1 VDPVEPKMKFALI
14 SEFLP
19 PSPTWSGQAA
29 IVHRLLSS
37 LDPRCYCLL
46 SRANVTATDGGLPPL
61 PGRYYHLGGASG
73 ASPEQANGLE
83 RWAIRMRRAGSA
95 LRVLI
100 QAAFIAR
107 RERCAALVATPDR
120 VEDLP
125 LAFAASRLARI
136 RFYPYLFDDYANK
149 WTGARERR
157 FARVVEPFLLRRSAG
172 IVVPNELLQEELRK
186 RYGVV
191 STVVPNVYDPSLYD
205 ADAAEPDYGAEAA
218 IVFTGAVYHAHYGAF
233 RTLVAGLRLL
243 EGRSARLH
251 LYTASDE
258 AQLERE
264 GICGPVAFH
273 AHVPSS
279 AVPRIQQEAHILFL
293 PLAFDSP
300 YPEVVRTSSPAK
312 MAEYMA
318 SGRPILV
325 HAPPDAF
332 ISTYFRHHR
341 CGVVVDESD
350 PRLLAEA
357 IERILGDT
365 GLRNLLSAAARER
378 AVADFHPARGRA
390 AFAQLLGLPV
400 GDS

>member
-1 VDPVEPKMKFALI
+1 MNE
-14 SEFLP
+14 
-19 PSPTWSGQAA
+19 
-29 IVHRLLSS
+29 
-37 LDPRCYCLL
+37 
-46 SRANVTATDGGLPPL
+46 TAGGMPPL

-73 ASPEQANGLE
+73 PSPEHTNGLE
-83 RWAIRMRRAGSA
+83 RWVIRMRRAGSA
-95 LRVLI
+95 LRVLV
-100 QAAFIAR
+100 QAALVAR

-125 LAFAASRLARI
+125 LAFAASRLLRI
-136 RFYPYLFDDYANK
+136 GFYPYLFDDYANK

-157 FARVVEPFLLRRSAG
+157 FAHVVEPFLLRRSAG
-172 IVVPNELLQEELRK
+172 IVVPNELHQEELRR
-186 RYGVV
+186 RYGVD
-191 STVVPNVYDPSLYD
+191 STIVRNVCDPSLYD

-233 RTLVAGLRLL
+233 RTLVAGIRLL
-243 EGRSARLH
+243 EGRRARLH

-258 AQLERE
+258 ARLERE
-264 GICGPVAFH
+264 GICGPVVFH

-279 AVPRIQQEAHILFL
+279 AVPPIQQEAHILFL
-293 PLAFDSP
+293 PLALDSP
-300 YPEVVRTSSPAK
+300 NPEVVRTSAPAK
-312 MAEYMA
+312 MAEYLA
-318 SGRPILV
+318 AGRPILV

-357 IERILGDT
+357 IERLLGDA
-365 GLRNLLSAAARER
+365 GLRERLSAAARER
-378 AVADFHPARGRA
+378 AAADFHPARARA
-390 AFAQLLGLPV
+390 AFAQLLGVPV